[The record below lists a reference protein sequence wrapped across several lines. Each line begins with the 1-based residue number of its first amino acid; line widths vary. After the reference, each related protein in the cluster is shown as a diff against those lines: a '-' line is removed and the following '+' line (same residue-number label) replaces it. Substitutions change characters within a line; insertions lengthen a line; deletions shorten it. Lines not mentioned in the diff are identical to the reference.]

1 MAGLVFNEGNMNCKH
16 KNITEKD
23 EWKKCGSKFVF
34 HYSITFSLCKK
45 CGRKVLIGGTST
57 LMNVFDQGRGL
68 EFDILPGDL
77 KGLIDE
83 VIPVYKETGDES
95 GLAEAYRKIIG
106 ICEYSGGCFLEAAL
120 VYEKKLQNLSL

>member
-1 MAGLVFNEGNMNCKH
+1 MAGLVLKEGSMDCKH

-34 HYSITFSLCKK
+34 HYFVTFSLCKK
-45 CGRKVLIGGTST
+45 CGRKVLIGGTLM
-57 LMNVFDQGRGL
+57 LMNVFDQSRSL
-68 EFDILPGDL
+68 EFDVLPEDL
-77 KGLIDE
+77 KRFLDE
-83 VIPVYKETGDES
+83 TIPKCKETGNES
-95 GLAEAYRKIIG
+95 ALAEAYREIIG